1 MAPFR
6 STLAPSLLFLTLGRA
21 VAQQPRDSSRS
32 PTDTSRAVPLTS
44 QTLITGDQLGRL
56 PIDDPRQA
64 LMLAPGVVLRGG
76 DIGIGIAPQ
85 LSVRGS
91 PLGTSGVYVDGAPVR
106 FQLLGTQALSLGTL
120 GIDAVA
126 VTTGVPDATV
136 ADARGGGVIS
146 YVTRS
151 GSATLPG
158 HWRTETDEPFGDG
171 STVGYNRFEGE
182 VGGPLPGVPH
192 LTWLVSGTL
201 QGQRSQYLG
210 RGAADQPAFVVG
222 SLDTLVQW
230 TDGSGSIQVVPLPQY
245 VQWSGSCGG
254 GGGNYGFECQGLR
267 RPMDWSTVRRGQGK
281 LVYTYGAGSSVSLTG
296 ITSDVEQRAF
306 PGMDIGDPSLYQ
318 GSRTW
323 SRLAVANWS
332 HALGSVH

>member
-6 STLAPSLLFLTLGRA
+6 SILATSLLFLTLGRA

-44 QTLITGDQLGRL
+44 QTLITGEQLGRL

-91 PLGTSGVYVDGAPVR
+91 PLGTAGVYVDGAPVR

-120 GIDAVA
+120 GVDAVA

-151 GSATLPG
+151 GSATLAG

-171 STVGYNRFEGE
+171 SAVGYNRFEGE

-192 LTWLVSGTL
+192 LAWFVSGTL
-201 QGQRSQYLG
+201 QGQRSQYFG
-210 RGAADQPAFVVG
+210 RGAADQPAFVLG
-222 SLDTLVQW
+222 PLDTLVQW
-230 TDGSGSIQVVPLPQY
+230 TDGSGSTQVVPIPQY

-267 RPMDWSTVRRGQGK
+267 RPRGWSTAGGGQAE
-281 LVYTYGAGSSVSLTG
+281 VSYSYRAGAGLSGTG
-296 ITSDVEQRAF
+296 VPFDVPHRAVPRPDIADAPLY
-306 PGMDIGDPSLYQ
+306 PGGRGAARPGGGDW
-318 GSRTW
+318 G
-323 SRLAVANWS
+323 
-332 HALGSVH
+332 H